1 MEPRALDVIRRP
13 PQASW
18 WASDVEREGSWV
30 HRGKVKRSRRAVGL
44 ADERGVA
51 LTEFVLVTPIL
62 VLVIAGMLSFGIL
75 FFYWLDANRLASETA
90 RWAVVDTNPFGV
102 PLQQHIHD
110 EVPAGMQDG
119 LNVCIDFPVNQGTA
133 PPGAGRIGDP
143 VRVRIEKPY
152 SFVPILGIGDM
163 TIRASSTM
171 RIERFADGTGPTS
184 YKVGPPPGEDIG
196 TCSP

>member
-1 MEPRALDVIRRP
+1 
-13 PQASW
+13 
-18 WASDVEREGSWV
+18 V
-30 HRGKVKRSRRAVGL
+30 HRGKVKRSRRTVGL
-44 ADERGVA
+44 VDERGVA

-62 VLVIAGMLSFGIL
+62 VLVIAGILSFGLL

-102 PLQQHIHD
+102 PLQEHVRTS
-110 EVPAGMQDG
+110 VPAGMRDE
-119 LNVCIDFPVNQGTA
+119 LSVCIDFPANNDPGNPGT
-133 PPGAGRIGDP
+133 GRIGDP

-171 RIERFADGTGPTS
+171 RIERFANGIAPTA
-184 YKVGPPPGEDIG
+184 YRVGPPSGSPPGDDIG
-196 TCSP
+196 TCAP